1 MCIICVQLQQNKLT
15 AREARQNFYEMIGE
29 IDQHHQPKV
38 AGLIDKKYEEEE
50 REKFN
55 YEPHCE
61 D

>member
-1 MCIICVQLQQNKLT
+1 
-15 AREARQNFYEMIGE
+15 MIGE
-29 IDQHHQPKV
+29 IDQRHQPKV
-38 AGLIDKKYEEEE
+38 AVLIDKKYEEEE